1 MIVKKKK
8 RLAQLYT
15 IDNMKTKLKKILNQN
30 SNKKQSFYFFSFLPW
45 KKKSNH
51 LMMVMLMLL

>member
-30 SNKKQSFYFFSFLPW
+30 SNKKQSFYFFSFLP
-45 KKKSNH
+45 
-51 LMMVMLMLL
+51 